1 MFSRLFSKKPAPLSG
16 APAVRRL
23 KTYTSRSGY
32 VYEYFYEGHRPFHS
46 GNDSGAEFVFSVSAS
61 RMAWLPVSVFVSDS
75 AIHSWESAHARA
87 LSPTERYAIAKM
99 SLFQA
104 FDERPTPAL
113 MKDPIGVRTADI
125 AAILETLDLD

>member
-1 MFSRLFSKKPAPLSG
+1 MFSRWFSKKSVPLSG
-16 APAVRRL
+16 APTVRRL

-61 RMAWLPVSVFVSDS
+61 RKAWHPVSVFVSDP
-75 AIHSWESAHARA
+75 AIRFWENAHARE

-104 FDERPTPAL
+104 FDERPTPEL
-113 MKDPIGVRTADI
+113 MKNPVGVRAADI